1 MERTCRL
8 FRILA
13 NRQRI
18 RVLRLLAVAGELRLM
33 QIAEAIATSPPRACA
48 HLDRMTGVGLL
59 WRRRSGSAVY
69 YRLAESPADPV
80 VATVLD
86 ALRRVFKS
94 VTGRDPR
101 RIAAAE
107 QSSSQTDSDKALFAF
122 FTGFTH
128 PRRLQI
134 VRYLIGHETAAP
146 RTLRGALRMSWPACQ
161 RHLAKLRRRGILVR
175 RTQGREAT
183 YALRKARGT
192 VQKTVSQAVRNRL
205 TAMTD

>member
-18 RVLRLLAVAGELRLM
+18 RMLRLLSVAGELRLM
-33 QIAEAIATSPPRACA
+33 QIAKAVSTSPPRACA

-59 WRRRSGSAVY
+59 WRRRSGRAVY

-80 VATVLD
+80 VSAVLE

-94 VTGRDPR
+94 VTGRDAR

-107 QSSSQTDSDKALFAF
+107 QSSSETDSDKALFAC

-134 VRYLIGHETAAP
+134 VRYLIGHESAGP
-146 RTLRGALRMSWPACQ
+146 RVLRAVLGMSSVACQ
-161 RHLAKLRRRGILVR
+161 RHLAKLRRRGFLVR
-175 RTQGREAT
+175 RTPGREAT
-183 YALRKARGT
+183 YALGEARGT
-192 VQKTVSQAVRNRL
+192 VQQAVWQAVRTRL
-205 TAMTD
+205 AAMTD

>member
-1 MERTCRL
+1 VERTCRL

-18 RVLRLLAVAGELRLM
+18 RMLRLLAVAGELRLM
-33 QIAEAIATSPPRACA
+33 QIAKALSTSPPRACA

-59 WRRRSGSAVY
+59 WRRRSGSAAY

-80 VATVLD
+80 VSAVLD
-86 ALRRVFKS
+86 ALRRVFRS
-94 VTGRDPR
+94 VRGRDPQ
-101 RIAAAE
+101 RIVDAE
-107 QSSSQTDSDKALFAF
+107 QSSSETDSDKALFAC

-134 VRYLIGHETAAP
+134 VRHLIRHGAAGP
-146 RTLRGALRMSWPACQ
+146 DALRAALRMSSPACQ
-161 RHLAKLRRRGILVR
+161 RHLAKLQSRGFLVR
-175 RTQGREAT
+175 RTRGPEAT
-183 YALRKARGT
+183 YALGKARGT
-192 VQKTVSQAVRNRL
+192 VQQAVWQAVRDRL